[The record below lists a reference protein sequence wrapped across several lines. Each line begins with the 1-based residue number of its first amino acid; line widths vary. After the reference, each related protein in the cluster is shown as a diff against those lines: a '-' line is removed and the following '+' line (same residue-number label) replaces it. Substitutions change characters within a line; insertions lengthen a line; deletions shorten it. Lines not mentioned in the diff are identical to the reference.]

1 MYKVVLDRLVWL
13 VPMLFLVSLVTFL
26 MLALAG
32 GDTAATILG
41 DAATPQAIAAKKSEL
56 GLDQSLFTQY
66 FHWIGGVLTGNFGR
80 SFMDNSSV
88 GSSLAERF
96 PVTLALTIGGLLVA
110 AVAGVAGGVLGAL
123 RPGGFVDR
131 AITVLTSVTL
141 ALPGFWIGMLLS
153 LWIGVRLG
161 WLPAGGYVP
170 PSESVLGWLQC
181 LILPCLALGATAA
194 ASVARQMRAAMITA
208 LESDYVRTARAKGM
222 HGITLI
228 RRHVL
233 RNCWGPVATIIGFQ
247 VATMLGGSIV
257 IEAIF
262 VLPGIGGMVV
272 PAVQNGDYPVIMGT
286 VVLVA
291 VVVLL
296 VNLLVDLIYSYA
308 DPRVRA

>member
-1 MYKVVLDRLVWL
+1 MVLDRLIWL

-41 DAATPQAIAAKKSEL
+41 DAATPQAVAAKKSEL
-56 GLDQSLFTQY
+56 GLDQGLVAQY
-66 FHWIGGVLTGNFGR
+66 VHWLGGIFSGDFGK
-80 SFMDNSSV
+80 SFIDNSSV
-88 GSSLAERF
+88 GTSLAKRF

-110 AVAGVAGGVLGAL
+110 VVAGVSGGVLAAL
-123 RPGGFVDR
+123 RPGGLVDR
-131 AITVLTSVTL
+131 AITVLTSVAL
-141 ALPGFWIGMLLS
+141 ALPGFWIAMLLS

-161 WLPAGGYVP
+161 WLPAGGYVA
-170 PSESVLGWLQC
+170 PSDSVIGWLQC
-181 LILPCLALGATAA
+181 LILPSLALGATAA
-194 ASVARQMRAAMITA
+194 SSVARQMRAAMIVA

-222 HGITLI
+222 HGLPLI

-247 VATMLGGSIV
+247 AATILGGSIV

-286 VVLVA
+286 VLLVA